1 MNNNQSLDVS
11 NRLVSLLFS
20 ISRSLR
26 KKSKICVP
34 NDPVISMA
42 HVETMR
48 FISENVNTTMKEVAD
63 YLGVAPPTA
72 TTIINNLVKMGL
84 ISRSEDENDRR
95 VVHISVSE
103 TGKKLIAERSLIVKE
118 TLNKT
123 LEVLDDEEKKS
134 LIKILEKISLNV

>member
-1 MNNNQSLDVS
+1 MDNNQSLDVS

-72 TTIINNLVKMGL
+72 TTIINHLVKMGL